1 MTGRYFDEWKVGD
14 RLEHSISRTVTE
26 TDNLLISTL
35 THNPQPLHIDH
46 EFAKGTEF
54 GKPLMNSIFTLGLM
68 IGIAVN
74 DTTMGTTIANLGMTE
89 VKFPKPVF
97 HGDTLHFTSE
107 VISTRES
114 RSRADAGIVELL
126 HKGYNQKGE
135 LVAECRRQFL
145 ARRRPK
151 AKA

>member
-1 MTGRYFDEWKVGD
+1 MQGLCLEDFKVG
-14 RLEHSISRTVTE
+14 RVFEHPLRRTVTE
-26 TDNLLISTL
+26 MDNTLFSCL

-46 EFAKGTEF
+46 EFSKNTEF

-107 VISTRES
+107 VMSTRES
-114 RSRADAGIVELL
+114 KSRPDAGVLELL

-135 LVAECRRQFL
+135 LIAECRRQL
-145 ARRRPK
+145 LVRRRPK
-151 AKA
+151 AKS

>member
-1 MTGRYFDEWKVGD
+1 VNGLFLEDFKVG
-14 RLEHSISRTVTE
+14 RVFQHPLRRTVTE
-26 TDNLLISTL
+26 MDNTLFSCL

-46 EFAKGTEF
+46 EFSKGTEF

-97 HGDTLHFTSE
+97 HGDTLNFTSE
-107 VISTRES
+107 VMSTRES
-114 RSRADAGIVELL
+114 KSRPDAGILELL

-135 LVAECRRQFL
+135 LIAECRRQL
-145 ARRRPK
+145 LVRRRPK

>member
-1 MTGRYFDEWKVGD
+1 VTGLYLEDFEVGRVID
-14 RLEHSISRTVTE
+14 HPLRRTVTE
-26 TDNLLISTL
+26 MDNTLFSCL

-68 IGIAVN
+68 IGVSVN
-74 DTTMGTTIANLGMTE
+74 DTTIGTIVANLGMTD
-89 VKFPKPVF
+89 VKFPRPVF

-107 VISTRES
+107 VVAKRES
-114 RSRADAGIVELL
+114 RSRPDAGVVELL
-126 HKGYNQKGE
+126 HKGYNQRGE
-135 LVAECRRQFL
+135 LVAECKRQFL

>member
-1 MTGRYFDEWKVGD
+1 VQGLYLEDFKVG
-14 RLEHSISRTVTE
+14 RVFEHPLRRTVTE
-26 TDNLLISTL
+26 MDNTLFSCL

-46 EFAKGTEF
+46 EFSKSTEF

-89 VKFPKPVF
+89 TKFPGPVF

-107 VISTRES
+107 VMSTRES
-114 RSRADAGIVELL
+114 KSRPDAGVLELL

-135 LVAECRRQFL
+135 LIAECRRQL
-145 ARRRPK
+145 LVRRRPK

>member
-1 MTGRYFDEWKVGD
+1 VQGLYLEDFKVG
-14 RLEHSISRTVTE
+14 RVFEHPLRRTVTE
-26 TDNLLISTL
+26 MDNTLFSCL

-46 EFAKGTEF
+46 EFSKGTEF

-89 VKFPKPVF
+89 VKFPGPVF

-107 VISTRES
+107 VMSTRES
-114 RSRADAGIVELL
+114 KSRPDAGVLELL

-135 LVAECRRQFL
+135 LIAECRRQL
-145 ARRRPK
+145 LVRRRPK

>member
-1 MTGRYFDEWKVGD
+1 VNGLYLEDFEVGRVF
-14 RLEHSISRTVTE
+14 EHPLRRTVTE
-26 TDNLLISTL
+26 MDNTLFSCL

-46 EFAKGTEF
+46 EFSKGTEF

-89 VKFPKPVF
+89 VKFPAPVF

-107 VISTRES
+107 VMTKRES
-114 RSRADAGIVELL
+114 RSRPDAGILELL
-126 HKGYNQKGE
+126 HKGYNQRGE
-135 LVAECRRQFL
+135 LVAECRRQL
-145 ARRRPK
+145 LVRRRPK